1 MINSNFSYLLYFS
14 ILHESPITINL
25 SPLPCIHNDCR
36 LFCILSILLPACQR
50 LECVVKTLWGQFIIY
65 RTPFTPFS
73 GNWHIFTSFL
83 DKKETIQFVNIVH
96 HKHVHCTLYSTPRE
110 VATQASKIIFTEQH
124 DLTPVHTYTKHTL
137 VQT

>member
-1 MINSNFSYLLYFS
+1 MINSLFSYLLYFS

-25 SPLPCIHNDCR
+25 SPLPCTMTMTVLYIVYIIAC
-36 LFCILSILLPACQR
+36 LSKVRMCCQNTLRTVHYLPNS
-50 LECVVKTLWGQFIIY
+50 FY
-65 RTPFTPFS
+65 PFLRQLA
-73 GNWHIFTSFL
+73 HFTSFL
-83 DKKETIQFVNIVH
+83 DKKETIQFVSIVH